1 MHGKCNWK
9 CLKQNLKKAKCHAPG
24 KLFAITIIMRAQE
37 GKLFYN
43 LKHKVSWASASH
55 YVKGDTNSIVNT
67 LSLMQQTEEIVFAKE
82 S

>member
-1 MHGKCNWK
+1 MLQVNYLPLLLLCKH
-9 CLKQNLKKAKCHAPG
+9 
-24 KLFAITIIMRAQE
+24 RRV
-37 GKLFYN
+37 KLFYN

-67 LSLMQQTEEIVFAKE
+67 LSLMQQTEEIAFAKE